1 MVAIVACDKKCI
13 SPVNVSA
20 LPYKA
25 ITLFMKIKFTPIY
38 NLYIGEMPF

>member
-25 ITLFMKIKFTPIY
+25 ITMLM
-38 NLYIGEMPF
+38 NSYIGAGTTSEQLTL